1 MELKDIQ
8 NSFKLEA
15 AGLGDYNL
23 MTKTD
28 LANGY
33 CDAEEAAIVA
43 RAAGDTTLAD
53 QLEKKRSEYY
63 AALMLRYW
71 YKIFEWIRNSSSLQL
86 DPCEFV
92 SWLSDSLYVAFYYRM
107 WRYEY
112 EAIVKHGK
120 FESWKYDENGDRI
133 PNQYYWELDPNAPDK
148 IINRCCASMR
158 GRVYQYHNKDKRRTD
173 IQASSLDSMI
183 DESGDSAIESCGCY
197 NGVDIHIESG
207 TYALVSEFLKRD
219 QGIEA
224 LIIDGIANY
233 KTYKA
238 HKERT
243 KIKVRDEETNELL
256 EKTIKVSVAEFDAR
270 SLVRHLAGIS
280 QKFMRQFSETYSIS
294 TEAADNIYGK
304 LKGMSNP
311 KLYKCIKKTLI
322 EVKET
327 PKLLSCL
334 M

>member
-33 CDAEEAAIVA
+33 CDAEEAAIIA
-43 RAAGDTTLAD
+43 RAAGDTALAD

-120 FESWKYDENGDRI
+120 FEGWKYDENGDRI

-207 TYALVSEFLKRD
+207 TYALVNEFLKRG

-233 KTYKA
+233 KTYKTY
-238 HKERT
+238 KENLQVNILDKDT
-243 KIKVRDEETNELL
+243 KDCIRKN
-256 EKTIKVSVAEFDAR
+256 IKVSTSEFDSR
-270 SLVRHLAGIS
+270 SLVKHLTNIS
-280 QKFMRQFSETYSIS
+280 QRFMRDFSETYSVPV
-294 TEAADNIYGK
+294 EVADDIYYT
-304 LKGMSNP
+304 LKHMSNP
-311 KLYKCIKKTLI
+311 KLYKYIKKTLI

-334 M
+334 V